1 MGLRRRS
8 GEQYVEFGGGA
19 LGVFLS
25 PRCGIMDFAAERLY
39 TLPMEIK
46 VLSSDVVDQIA
57 AGEVVERPAHLLKE
71 LLENCIDA
79 GATQIE
85 VDVTNGGKSIKVFDN
100 GKGISPEDLP
110 LVCARHA
117 TSKISQADDL
127 WKLRTFGFR
136 GEALA
141 SISSVSRV
149 KIISRKK
156 DSEKA
161 FMLENQFGK
170 DNAPVPAGR
179 EPGTTVEIED
189 LFSNVP
195 ARLKFLKSDSAEFT
209 QIKSVFKAMALAN
222 CDVEFKL
229 KQHGK
234 VLLFYPSAQ
243 DFLSRSK
250 SVLEIKD
257 VFIVEKNYQ
266 GYQLEAVYSSPQ
278 TTTGNSKQLW
288 IFVQNRWV
296 TDRTIQA
303 AILESYRSLLMHGE
317 YPFVVLKL
325 HVPEETVDVN
335 IHPTKSQ
342 VKFVD
347 SSQIFRFVHASLRG
361 ELEQAPWIATLN
373 QKQQPLGLERISVV
387 SSSSQSHTEIAPQ
400 RSLSFSSPDF
410 LKTQYQQKEFSMEAL
425 RRAAE
430 SASPVENTS
439 AEFASDVREPE
450 LSFWSQLH
458 VIGQSH
464 LTYIIAEAENSFF
477 MIDQHAAHERV
488 MFERLME
495 NWKNKKFDIQDFLL
509 PLSIQLSAESV
520 DQMLALDDEFSQL
533 GVELEKAGPETLLIL
548 SSPSFISETALVKSL
563 SKFAD
568 EIITLGGSFSF
579 EKKVGDVFA
588 TMACHSVVRAG
599 QAMSLEEM
607 KSLLVQ
613 MDEYRLS
620 SYCPHGRNVYIE
632 IPFTKIEKDFGRLM

>member
-1 MGLRRRS
+1 
-8 GEQYVEFGGGA
+8 
-19 LGVFLS
+19 
-25 PRCGIMDFAAERLY
+25 MDFTAERLY
-39 TLPMEIK
+39 TFLMEIK

-71 LLENCIDA
+71 LIENCIDA

-149 KIISRKK
+149 KITSRKK
-156 DSEKA
+156 DSDKA

-170 DNAPVPAGR
+170 DSSPMPAGR

-222 CDVEFKL
+222 CAVEFKL

-243 DFLSRSK
+243 DFLARSK

-257 VFIVEKNYQ
+257 VFTVEKHYQ

-342 VKFVD
+342 VKFMD
-347 SSQIFRFVHASLRG
+347 SSQIFRFVHASLRS

-373 QKQQPLGLERISVV
+373 QKQQPLGQDRISVL
-387 SSSSQSHTEIAPQ
+387 SSSVSTSVTSSTPPTELSPQ

-410 LKTQYQQKEFSMEAL
+410 FKTQYRQKDFSMDAL
-425 RRAAE
+425 RKAGEGVSSVE
-430 SASPVENTS
+430 STTL
-439 AEFASDVREPE
+439 EFRSSVREPE

-488 MFERLME
+488 VFERLME

-520 DQMLALDDEFSQL
+520 DQMFALHDEFSQL

-568 EIITLGGSFSF
+568 EIIALGGSFSF
-579 EKKVGDVFA
+579 ERKVGDVFA

-607 KSLLVQ
+607 KSLLLQ

>member
-1 MGLRRRS
+1 
-8 GEQYVEFGGGA
+8 
-19 LGVFLS
+19 
-25 PRCGIMDFAAERLY
+25 
-39 TLPMEIK
+39 MEIK

-57 AGEVVERPAHLLKE
+57 AGEVVERPANLLKE
-71 LLENCIDA
+71 LIENCIDA

-85 VDVTNGGKSIKVFDN
+85 VDVTNGGKSIRVVDN

-149 KIISRKK
+149 KITSRKK

-170 DNAPVPAGR
+170 DSAPVPAGR

-222 CDVEFKL
+222 SDVEFKL

-234 VLLFYPSAQ
+234 VLLFYPLAQ
-243 DFLSRSK
+243 DFLARSK

-257 VFIVEKNYQ
+257 VFSVEKNYQ

-303 AILESYRSLLMHGE
+303 AILEAYRSLLMHGE

-373 QKQQPLGLERISVV
+373 QKQQPLGQERISVD
-387 SSSSQSHTEIAPQ
+387 TTIAPKVEIPTQQ

-410 LKTQYQQKEFSMEAL
+410 LKTQYQQKDFSMDVL
-425 RRAAE
+425 RKAAE
-430 SASPVENTS
+430 PHQADESQIVSGEAAGASFS
-439 AEFASDVREPE
+439 SDSVQREPE
-450 LSFWSQLH
+450 LSFWSKLH

-464 LTYIIAEAENSFF
+464 LTYILAEAENSFF

-488 MFERLME
+488 VFERLME

-520 DQMLALDDEFSQL
+520 DQMLALHSEFSQL

-563 SKFAD
+563 NKFAD
-568 EIITLGGSFSF
+568 EIISLGGSFSF

>member
-1 MGLRRRS
+1 
-8 GEQYVEFGGGA
+8 
-19 LGVFLS
+19 
-25 PRCGIMDFAAERLY
+25 
-39 TLPMEIK
+39 MEIK
-46 VLSSDVVDQIA
+46 VLSSEVVDQIA

-71 LLENCIDA
+71 LIENCIDA

-161 FMLENQFGK
+161 FMLENHFGK

-243 DFLSRSK
+243 DFLARSK

-257 VFIVEKNYQ
+257 VFLVEKAYQ

-361 ELEQAPWIATLN
+361 ELEQAPWISTLN
-373 QKQQPLGLERISVV
+373 QKQQPLSLERPSIV
-387 SSSSQSHTEIAPQ
+387 SSSMPSHTEAAPQ

-410 LKTQYQQKEFSMEAL
+410 LKTQYQQKEFSMDAL
-425 RRAAE
+425 RKAAE
-430 SASPVENTS
+430 IHQPMEPVSFSSASMQ
-439 AEFASDVREPE
+439 REPE
-450 LSFWSQLH
+450 LSFWSKLH

-488 MFERLME
+488 VFERLME

-509 PLSIQLSAESV
+509 PLSIQLPAESV
-520 DQMLALDDEFSQL
+520 DQMLALHDEFSLL
-533 GVELEKAGPETLLIL
+533 GVEIEKAGPETLLLL

-563 SKFAD
+563 SKFAE
-568 EIITLGGSFSF
+568 EITTLGGSFSF

>member
-1 MGLRRRS
+1 
-8 GEQYVEFGGGA
+8 
-19 LGVFLS
+19 
-25 PRCGIMDFAAERLY
+25 
-39 TLPMEIK
+39 MEIK

-71 LLENCIDA
+71 LIENCIDA

-100 GKGISPEDLP
+100 GKGIGPEDLP

-149 KIISRKK
+149 KITSRKK
-156 DSEKA
+156 DSDKA
-161 FMLENQFGK
+161 YVLENQFGK
-170 DNAPVPAGR
+170 DTPPVPAGR

-234 VLLFYPSAQ
+234 VLLFYPVAQ
-243 DFLSRSK
+243 DFLARSK

-257 VFIVEKNYQ
+257 VFIVQKNYQ

-361 ELEQAPWIATLN
+361 ELELAPWIATLN
-373 QKQQPLGLERISVV
+373 QKQQPLMRDFISVDTTSTAKV
-387 SSSSQSHTEIAPQ
+387 EMPTQL

-410 LKTQYQQKEFSMEAL
+410 LKTQYQQKEFSMDAL
-425 RRAAE
+425 RKAAE
-430 SASPVENTS
+430 IRQPSEPGSFS
-439 AEFASDVREPE
+439 AEASSISFSAASMQKEPE
-450 LSFWSQLH
+450 LNFWSKLH

-464 LTYIIAEAENSFF
+464 LTYVIAEAENSFF

-488 MFERLME
+488 VFERLME

-509 PLSIQLSAESV
+509 PLSIQLPAESV
-520 DQMLALDDEFSQL
+520 DQMLALHTEFSQL

-548 SSPSFISETALVKSL
+548 SSPSFIAETALVKSL
-563 SKFAD
+563 SQFAD
-568 EIITLGGSFSF
+568 EIIALGGSFSF

-599 QAMSLEEM
+599 HAMSLEEM

>member
-1 MGLRRRS
+1 
-8 GEQYVEFGGGA
+8 
-19 LGVFLS
+19 
-25 PRCGIMDFAAERLY
+25 
-39 TLPMEIK
+39 MEIRI
-46 VLSSDVVDQIA
+46 LPSDVVDQIA

-71 LLENCIDA
+71 LIENCIDA
-79 GATQIE
+79 GATQVE
-85 VDVTNGGKSIKVFDN
+85 VEVSAGGKSIKVSDN
-100 GKGISPEDLP
+100 GKGISLEDLP

-117 TSKISQADDL
+117 TSKIAQADDL
-127 WKLRTFGFR
+127 WKLSTFGFR

-156 DSEKA
+156 ESA
-161 FMLENQFGK
+161 GAYMLENNFGK
-170 DNAPVPAGR
+170 EIEPLPAGR
-179 EPGTTVEIED
+179 EPGTTVEIEE

-209 QIKSVFKAMALAN
+209 QIKSVLKAMALAN
-222 CDVEFKL
+222 CSVEFKL
-229 KQHGK
+229 KQNGK
-234 VLLFYPSAQ
+234 VLLFYPAEQ

-257 VFIVEKNYQ
+257 VFFTEKTYNDYK
-266 GYQLEAVYSSPQ
+266 LEVVYSSPQ

-303 AILESYRSLLMHGE
+303 SVLEAYRSLLMHGE
-317 YPFVVLKL
+317 YPYVVIKL
-325 HVPEETVDVN
+325 HVPESTVDVN

-347 SSQIFRFVHASLRG
+347 SSQIFRYVHSSLRG

-373 QKQQPLGLERISVV
+373 QKLQPLVQEKISLNI
-387 SSSSQSHTEIAPQ
+387 SAQPQ
-400 RSLSFSSPDF
+400 TLSFISPDF
-410 LKTQYQQKEFSMEAL
+410 AKTQYQQKEFSIAAL
-425 RRAAE
+425 RKAAE
-430 SASPVENTS
+430 GMSMPQSQYENQPTS
-439 AEFASDVREPE
+439 QRIDLSFVAPKVREPE

-464 LTYIIAEAENSFF
+464 LTYIVAEAENSFF
-477 MIDQHAAHERV
+477 LIDQHAAHERV
-488 MFERLME
+488 VFERLME

-509 PLSIQLSAESV
+509 PLSLQLPAESV
-520 DQMLALDDEFSQL
+520 DQMLALHDDFSQL
-533 GVELEKAGPETLLIL
+533 GVEIEKAGPETLLIL

-563 SKFAD
+563 SKVAD
-568 EIITLGGSFSF
+568 EIVSLGGSFSF
-579 EKKVGDVFA
+579 EKKVADVFA

-599 QAMSLEEM
+599 QAMSIAEM

-620 SYCPHGRNVYIE
+620 SYCPHGRNVYLEFPI
-632 IPFTKIEKDFGRLM
+632 TKIEKDFGRLV

>member
-1 MGLRRRS
+1 
-8 GEQYVEFGGGA
+8 
-19 LGVFLS
+19 
-25 PRCGIMDFAAERLY
+25 
-39 TLPMEIK
+39 MEIK

-71 LLENCIDA
+71 LIENCIDA

-85 VDVTNGGKSIKVFDN
+85 VDVTNGGKSIKVVDN

-149 KIISRKK
+149 KITSRKK

-170 DNAPVPAGR
+170 DTAPVPAGR

-234 VLLFYPSAQ
+234 VLLFYPLAQ
-243 DFLSRSK
+243 DFLARSK

-257 VFIVEKNYQ
+257 VFSVEKNYQ

-303 AILESYRSLLMHGE
+303 AILEAYRSLLMHGE

-373 QKQQPLGLERISVV
+373 QKQQPLGQERISVDTTFAPKV
-387 SSSSQSHTEIAPQ
+387 EIPTQQ

-410 LKTQYQQKEFSMEAL
+410 LKTQYQQKEFSMDAL
-425 RRAAE
+425 RKAAAPHQPDE
-430 SASPVENTS
+430 SRIVFGEAAGASFS
-439 AEFASDVREPE
+439 SDSVQREPE
-450 LSFWSQLH
+450 LSFWSKLH

-464 LTYIIAEAENSFF
+464 LTYILAEAENSFF

-488 MFERLME
+488 VFERLME

-520 DQMLALDDEFSQL
+520 DQMLALHSEFSQL

-563 SKFAD
+563 NKFAD
-568 EIITLGGSFSF
+568 EIISLGGSFSF

>member
-1 MGLRRRS
+1 
-8 GEQYVEFGGGA
+8 
-19 LGVFLS
+19 
-25 PRCGIMDFAAERLY
+25 
-39 TLPMEIK
+39 MEIR

-71 LLENCIDA
+71 LIENCIDA

-85 VDVTNGGKSIKVFDN
+85 VDVTNGGKSIKVMDN
-100 GKGISPEDLP
+100 GKGIAPEDLP

-149 KIISRKK
+149 KITSRKK
-156 DSEKA
+156 DSDKA
-161 FMLENQFGK
+161 YALENLFGK
-170 DNAPVPAGR
+170 DSAPVPAGR

-222 CDVEFKL
+222 CEVEFKL

-234 VLLFYPSAQ
+234 ILLFYPAGQ
-243 DFLSRSK
+243 DFLNRSK

-257 VFIVEKNYQ
+257 VFTVDKTYQ
-266 GYQLEAVYSSPQ
+266 GYQLSAVYSSPQ

-303 AILESYRSLLMHGE
+303 AILEAYRSLLMHGE

-342 VKFVD
+342 IKFVD
-347 SSQIFRFVHASLRG
+347 SSQIFRFVHSTLRA

-373 QKQQPLGLERISVV
+373 QKQQPITQERISIEKPSTNSTFDSV
-387 SSSSQSHTEIAPQ
+387 PQ
-400 RSLSFSSPDF
+400 RTLSFSSPDF
-410 LKTQYQQKEFSMEAL
+410 SKTQYQQKDFSMEAL
-425 RRAAE
+425 KKAADLRQQSE
-430 SASPVENTS
+430 QDLFSPETSLTFSAEASP
-439 AEFASDVREPE
+439 RKPE
-450 LSFWSQLH
+450 LSFWSKLH

-488 MFERLME
+488 VFERLME

-509 PLSIQLSAESV
+509 PLSLQLPAESV
-520 DQMLALDDEFSQL
+520 DQMLAMHGEFSQM
-533 GVELEKAGPETLLIL
+533 GVEIEKAGPETLLIL
-548 SSPSFISETALVKSL
+548 SSPSFISESALVKSL
-563 SKFAD
+563 TKFAD
-568 EIITLGGSFSF
+568 EIVSLGGSFSF
-579 EKKVGDVFA
+579 EKKVADVFA

-599 QAMSLEEM
+599 QAMSVEEM
-607 KSLLVQ
+607 KSLLQQ

-620 SYCPHGRNVYIE
+620 SYCPHGRNVYLE
-632 IPFTKIEKDFGRLM
+632 IPLTKIEKDFGRLV